1 MSKLKLYLSSPF
13 YDWGN
18 ELLTELRNLFEVHNP
33 IENSR
38 QGSQSE
44 YTSDDINA
52 CTKSDIIL
60 AFQPDREPC
69 LSVAVEATI
78 GYCNGA
84 TVIYVDERGKIDPF
98 MVAISKRAFSKLS
111 EAINFLRKLSVDPQ
125 KSGVFVKSGNN
136 LE

>member
-1 MSKLKLYLSSPF
+1 LK
-13 YDWGN
+13 
-18 ELLTELRNLFEVHNP
+18 TLFEVHNP
-33 IENSR
+33 IDDSR

-44 YTSDDINA
+44 YTNDDIDA
-52 CTKSDIIL
+52 CARSDIIL

-84 TVIYVDERGKIDPF
+84 VVIYVDERGKIDPF

-111 EAINFLRKLSVDPQ
+111 EAINFLRKISQNPEKAGIFA
-125 KSGVFVKSGNN
+125 KSNR
-136 LE
+136 